1 MTPDQIE
8 MLIAVS
14 DPDGVYA
21 MLMDQGFTEEAEY
34 IENKYFI

>member
-1 MTPDQIE
+1 MTPEEIE

-21 MLMDQGFTEEAEY
+21 MLMDQGFIEEANY